1 MIKSKKN
8 LLVLLLLFVSLLC
21 MFTATA
27 TMGTVKHVKAN
38 ANFVMENGA
47 AVRVVKGESGIKFI
61 AKVPD
66 PTQGDTKEYRML
78 IVPEKLLTNKNIED
92 DFVNEL
98 KANYP
103 DQAQNWDTN
112 FWDKTV
118 YPYYDEE
125 LSSYVVSG
133 ALGVDESRHNEKFCG
148 IAYYMD
154 GNEFVYATHKD
165 SKTIFDNARSI
176 SLVSSL
182 ALNDADNDFTA
193 DEKSILKNY
202 VSSAISASELSFGT
216 EFISAKINS
225 VLDAKI
231 NNVSDLD
238 VQYEVGDENV
248 AKVENGA
255 ITLIGHGSTTVTA
268 KIGDQFSTSITV
280 DCPTMNQLLADAT
293 AKSKQINQ
301 YYVMGSVA
309 TEADAG
315 APDGFKDGLKY
326 VLTPSETTG
335 TGNYY
340 GFPVSLNK
348 NNTKSSAY
356 KDFFSVTDWKNAY
369 VTFKVYNAGTVS
381 VEIGLTQGM
390 TNDTHWALS
399 ATEKV
404 TVAVG
409 EEKTVCF
416 SIKDAMGLTSSPFET
431 EDFKAGRGFN
441 IQTKNVISGLTADTL
456 VDGAQTLYI
465 TDFDIFTPDSTDAML
480 VRDKKNS
487 EITSQTINRDKTYIL
502 EGDTSARFVYNN
514 DGWNGEWYYLTP
526 SDTANYA
533 ISSWENVY
541 VSFYVYS
548 TDVLRFN
555 FRYSVDKEEQVQTN
569 VAGEWTKITCSL
581 RELGITSID
590 DLNSTKLRCRVATS
604 SRVEHTF
611 YVDKF
616 MVESVDISDLN
627 TALVNFAEG
636 DSNVTAEVIT
646 DAEYLR
652 AGSQS
657 AIKYTYTNDGVDRGY
672 YNNSKGSAN
681 LILDKT
687 SILFELNEDKIT
699 DWENAYVGFY
709 VKTTSCKIRFA
720 PRFQTATGE
729 GSSKNWEGTVLYY
742 EWYQA
747 FKDVQADSSSW
758 QYVEM
763 SLKEIAEGANNMNTG
778 GSGKGKFNTENV
790 TDFRFCLAVYIE
802 SCTEVGS
809 SATFYIDGL
818 SIYNK

>member
-8 LLVLLLLFVSLLC
+8 LLVLLLLFVSLVCL
-21 MFTATA
+21 FTATV
-27 TMGTVKHVKAN
+27 TSGMVQPVKAD

-61 AKVPD
+61 AKVPE

-103 DQAQNWDTN
+103 EQAQNWDAN

-118 YPYYDEE
+118 NPYYDEE

-133 ALGVDESRHNEKFCG
+133 ALGVDETRHNEKFCG
-148 IAYYMD
+148 VAYYMD
-154 GNEFVYATHKD
+154 GNEFVYATLKD

-182 ALNDADNDFTA
+182 ALNDADNDFSA

-216 EFISAKINS
+216 EFVSAKINS
-225 VLDAKI
+225 VLDVKI

-255 ITLIGHGSTTVTA
+255 ITLIGYGSTTVTA

-280 DCPTMNQLLADAT
+280 DCPTINQLLADAV
-293 AKSKQINQ
+293 AKSKQLYP
-301 YYVMGSVA
+301 YYVMGSEA
-309 TEADAG
+309 TEADAN
-315 APDGFKDGLKY
+315 APEGFKDGLKY
-326 VLTPSETTG
+326 VITPAEVVGS
-335 TGNYY
+335 GNYY

-369 VTFKVYNAGTVS
+369 VTFKVYNAGTVP

-390 TNDTHWALS
+390 TNANHYLVS
-399 ATEKV
+399 STEKV
-404 TVAVG
+404 SVDVAK
-409 EEKTVCF
+409 EKVVYF
-416 SIKDAMGLTSSPFET
+416 SIKNAMGLTGSPFET

-441 IQTKNVISGLTADTL
+441 IQTKNVISGLTAETL
-456 VDGAQTLYI
+456 ADGAQTLYI

-487 EITSQTINRDKTYIL
+487 EITSQTINRDKTYVL

-526 SDTANYA
+526 SDTANYT
-533 ISSWENVY
+533 ISSWENVFI
-541 VSFYVYS
+541 SFYVYS

-590 DLNSTKLRCRVATS
+590 GLNSPKLRCRVATS
-604 SRVEHTF
+604 SRAEYTF

-616 MVESVDISDLN
+616 MVESRVLSEMEDGSLDSSLALAIGDANCEAIVSSEEKYGEIS
-627 TALVNFAEG
+627 
-636 DSNVTAEVIT
+636 I
-646 DAEYLR
+646 
-652 AGSQS
+652 GS
-657 AIKYTYTNDGVDRGY
+657 IKYTFTNNGTTYDGQQDGSYTGRI
-672 YNNSKGSAN
+672 
-681 LILDKT
+681 ILDDE
-687 SILFELNEDKIT
+687 SILFNNCNVT
-699 DWENAYVGFY
+699 DWSTAYVRFY
-709 VKTTSCKIRFA
+709 IKNTTGYDVRLA

-729 GSSKNWEGTVLYY
+729 GTDKQWKGTVLKY
-742 EWYQA
+742 EWWQNKA
-747 FKDVQADSSSW
+747 VDISKSTTDWTLVEVSLAD
-758 QYVEM
+758 
-763 SLKEIAEGANNMNTG
+763 IAASCSPI
-778 GSGKGKFNTENV
+778 SGTTQGDYYKENV
-790 TDFRFCLAVYIE
+790 TDFKFCLAVCIKIPQGN
-802 SCTEVGS
+802 SVS
-809 SATFYIDGL
+809 FYIDGI